1 MRTISIDI
9 SENRQVGY
17 RRSCAFTIADLTLEM
32 RVPDTV
38 SDTEMANRFRSSPPF
53 DDCREVDH
61 RRYKGYANHSSVCFL
76 ALQSNALRSVS
87 CRVVSPLV
95 VGEQRFKKG
104 NPYSCHL
111 FGSRPTSHFLSHHE

>member
-9 SENRQVGY
+9 SENRQACY

-61 RRYKGYANHSSVCFL
+61 HRYKEDMQIIHLSAFSPFNRTRCVPSV
-76 ALQSNALRSVS
+76 AVWSLR
-87 CRVVSPLV
+87 
-95 VGEQRFKKG
+95 
-104 NPYSCHL
+104 
-111 FGSRPTSHFLSHHE
+111 